1 MMPPRLRNRTP
12 ILGEGLVVF
21 PVVLPKEHVVYLKGL
36 LEAHDGIGSFFAEK
50 GGALSL
56 FTTVDQ
62 TEELRE
68 FLGEVKKEIPGL
80 DFGDPVAAES

>member
-12 ILGEGLVVF
+12 LLGEGLVVF

-56 FTTVDQ
+56 FTTSDQ
-62 TEELRE
+62 TEELRA
-68 FLGEVKKEIPGL
+68 FLVAVKGEIPGL
-80 DFGDPVAAES
+80 SFGEPVVAA

>member
-12 ILGEGLVVF
+12 LLGEGLVVF
-21 PVVLPKEHVVYLKGL
+21 PVNVPKEQVVYLKGL

-62 TEELRE
+62 TEELRT
-68 FLGEVKKEIPGL
+68 FLTEVKKEIPGL
-80 DFGDPVAAES
+80 DFEEPVAAG